1 MELIVCNECERPWGV
16 LLDITELPTDENRTV
31 AQRFM
36 EESLVEYLEEH
47 VLDAFEIAD
56 IDGAPSVEAEEVVW
70 VTEAVAD
77 FATGRL
83 GCDQIGE
90 GPAWYPIDQFDAPQW
105 LLRGRKRRWAYRWD
119 CCQLTLHRVDWAM
132 AIREAAS

>member
-56 IDGAPSVEAEEVVW
+56 IDGAPS
-70 VTEAVAD
+70 
-77 FATGRL
+77 
-83 GCDQIGE
+83 
-90 GPAWYPIDQFDAPQW
+90 
-105 LLRGRKRRWAYRWD
+105 LRPKR
-119 CCQLTLHRVDWAM
+119 
-132 AIREAAS
+132 SSG